1 MRKTQL
7 TLAIGSLFSA
17 VAAANHIT
25 PDEVSKDFAV
35 EPAAVQ
41 KMYDEIA
48 LSSELLQKIN
58 IIGKTEKIG
67 EIIGLSS
74 GLIGSNTDT
83 SAANKTRSPRSIH
96 SLSSRKYLLE
106 KTNFDVALRYDEID
120 GWAAVAKIS
129 PPASTRKLPNPSP
142 SACLPSA

>member
-1 MRKTQL
+1 MRTQQRKT
-7 TLAIGSLFSA
+7 AIAGLFSA
-17 VAAANHIT
+17 VAAANHIA

-58 IIGKTEKIG
+58 IVGKEEKIG
-67 EIIGLSS
+67 QIIGLSS

-83 SAANKTRSPRSIH
+83 AAAT
-96 SLSSRKYLLE
+96 
-106 KTNFDVALRYDEID
+106 V
-120 GWAAVAKIS
+120 
-129 PPASTRKLPNPSP
+129 
-142 SACLPSA
+142 